1 MPIANPPKITL
12 RMPKVVISGL
22 PPTPIANP
30 GLASIKAAL
39 QPADTD
45 YYYFVSDDAGNYYFA
60 TTLQEHEAN
69 IQKAEQ
75 VNAQLEKEAAVEE
88 TGE

>member
-1 MPIANPPKITL
+1 MAAGRAITQEDYETL
-12 RMPKVVISGL
+12 DSPYNLYQHTGL

-45 YYYFVSDDAGNYYFA
+45 YYYYVLGADGTHVFSS
-60 TTLQEHEAN
+60 TLSEHE
-69 IQKAEQ
+69 KA
-75 VNAQLEKEAAVEE
+75 KAAAAAAG
-88 TGE
+88 TTN